1 MMEKWTP
8 MTESAENLNKW
19 GEVTKNFDPMYA
31 RSLLTSWAANYDFDD
46 DPEKYRQVFIA
57 VKRHFHIYINF
68 SMQQLS
74 PTIFYVDKLSIASRR
89 GFSKAYDRAVEF
101 FVKNYERYPF
111 PPEIKNFYFTVIW
124 VNCIRD
130 AVPATS
136 YEEFPVYVFPAIAEA
151 IIEHRPEFFNGINV
165 QIIKNTWE

>member
-1 MMEKWTP
+1 MI
-8 MTESAENLNKW
+8 ESAENLNKW
-19 GEVTKNFDPMYA
+19 AEVTKNFDPMYA
-31 RSLLTSWAANYDFDD
+31 RSLVTSWAANYDFDD
-46 DPEKYRQVFIA
+46 DPEKYKQVFIA
-57 VKRHFHIYINF
+57 VKRRFHIYIDF

-89 GFSKAYDRAVEF
+89 GFSKAFDRTVKF

>member
-1 MMEKWTP
+1 MI
-8 MTESAENLNKW
+8 ESAENLNKW
-19 GEVTKNFDPMYA
+19 AEVTKNFDPMYA
-31 RSLLTSWAANYDFDD
+31 RSLVTSWAANYDFDD
-46 DPEKYRQVFIA
+46 DPEKYKQVFIA
-57 VKRHFHIYINF
+57 VKRHFHIYIDF

-89 GFSKAYDRAVEF
+89 GFSKAFDRTVKF

-136 YEEFPVYVFPAIAEA
+136 YEEFPVYVFPATAEA

>member
-1 MMEKWTP
+1 MEKWTP

-31 RSLLTSWAANYDFDD
+31 RSLLTSWAENYDFDD
-46 DPEKYRQVFIA
+46 DPDKYRQVFIA
-57 VKRHFHIYINF
+57 VKRHFYIDF

-74 PTIFYVDKLSIASRR
+74 PVITYVDKLSIASRK

-111 PPEIKNFYFTVIW
+111 PPEIKNFYFTLTW
-124 VNCIRD
+124 VKCIRD

-136 YEEFPVYVFPAIAEA
+136 YDEFPVYVFPAIAEA
-151 IIEHRPEFFNGINV
+151 IIEYSPEFFNGINV

>member
-1 MMEKWTP
+1 

-19 GEVTKNFDPMYA
+19 AEVTKNFDPMYA

-46 DPEKYRQVFIA
+46 DPEKYKQVFIA
-57 VKRHFHIYINF
+57 VKRHFHIYIDF

-89 GFSKAYDRAVEF
+89 GFSKAFDRTVKF

>member
-1 MMEKWTP
+1 
-8 MTESAENLNKW
+8 MTESVESLNKW
-19 GEVTKNFDPMYA
+19 AEVTKKFDPMYA

-46 DPEKYRQVFIA
+46 DPEKYKQVFIA

-74 PTIFYVDKLSIASRR
+74 PTITYVDKLSIASRK
-89 GFSKAYDRAVEF
+89 GFSKAYDRTVEF

>member
-1 MMEKWTP
+1 
-8 MTESAENLNKW
+8 MTKSVENLNKW
-19 GEVTKNFDPMYA
+19 AEVIKNFDPMYA

-46 DPEKYRQVFIA
+46 DPEKYKQVFIA
-57 VKRHFHIYINF
+57 VKRHFHIYIDF

-74 PTIFYVDKLSIASRR
+74 PTITYVDKLSIASRK
-89 GFSKAYDRAVEF
+89 GFSKAYDKTVEF
-101 FVKNYERYPF
+101 FIKNYDRYPM

>member
-1 MMEKWTP
+1 
-8 MTESAENLNKW
+8 MTKSVENLNKW

-31 RSLLTSWAANYDFDD
+31 RSLVTSWAANYDFDD
-46 DPEKYRQVFIA
+46 DPEKYKQVFIA
-57 VKRHFHIYINF
+57 VKRRFHIYIDF

-74 PTIFYVDKLSIASRR
+74 PTIFYVDKISIASRR
-89 GFSKAYDRAVEF
+89 GFSKAFDRTVKF

-136 YEEFPVYVFPAIAEA
+136 YEEFPVYVFPAIAEV

>member
-1 MMEKWTP
+1 

-31 RSLLTSWAANYDFDD
+31 RSLSTSWAANYDFDD
-46 DPEKYRQVFIA
+46 DPEKYKQVFIA
-57 VKRHFHIYINF
+57 VKRHFHIYIDF

-89 GFSKAYDRAVEF
+89 GFSKAFDRTVKF

>member
-1 MMEKWTP
+1 MEKWTH

-19 GEVTKNFDPMYA
+19 GEVTKKFGPMYA

-46 DPEKYRQVFIA
+46 DPEKYKQVFIA
-57 VKRHFHIYINF
+57 VKRHFHIYIDF

-74 PTIFYVDKLSIASRR
+74 PTITYVDKLSIASRK
-89 GFSKAYDRAVEF
+89 GFSKAFDRTVKF

-111 PPEIKNFYFTVIW
+111 PPEIKNLYFTVIW

>member
-1 MMEKWTP
+1 

-31 RSLLTSWAANYDFDD
+31 RSLSTSWAANYDFDD
-46 DPEKYRQVFIA
+46 DPEKYQQVFIA
-57 VKRHFHIYINF
+57 VKRHFHIYIDF

-89 GFSKAYDRAVEF
+89 GFSKAFDRTVKF

-136 YEEFPVYVFPAIAEA
+136 YEEFPVYVFPSIAEA

>member
-1 MMEKWTP
+1 MI
-8 MTESAENLNKW
+8 ESAENLNKW
-19 GEVTKNFDPMYA
+19 AEVTKNFDPMYA
-31 RSLLTSWAANYDFDD
+31 RSLVTSWAANYDFDD
-46 DPEKYRQVFIA
+46 DPEKYKQVFIA
-57 VKRHFHIYINF
+57 VKRRFHIYIDF

-89 GFSKAYDRAVEF
+89 GFSKAFDRMVKF

-136 YEEFPVYVFPAIAEA
+136 YEEFPVYVFPAIAEV

>member
-1 MMEKWTP
+1 MI
-8 MTESAENLNKW
+8 ESAENLNKW
-19 GEVTKNFDPMYA
+19 AEVTKNFDPMYA
-31 RSLLTSWAANYDFDD
+31 RSLVTSWAANYDFDD
-46 DPEKYRQVFIA
+46 DPEKYKQVFIA
-57 VKRHFHIYINF
+57 VKRHFHIYIDF

-89 GFSKAYDRAVEF
+89 GFSKAFDRTVKF

>member
-1 MMEKWTP
+1 
-8 MTESAENLNKW
+8 MTESEENLNKW
-19 GEVTKNFDPMYA
+19 GEVTKNFDPMYV
-31 RSLLTSWAANYDFDD
+31 RSLSTSWAANYDFDD
-46 DPEKYRQVFIA
+46 DPEKYKQVFIA
-57 VKRHFHIYINF
+57 VRRRFHIYIDF

-74 PTIFYVDKLSIASRR
+74 PTITYVDKLSIASRK
-89 GFSKAYDRAVEF
+89 GFSKAFDRTVKF

-111 PPEIKNFYFTVIW
+111 PPEIKNFYFTIIW